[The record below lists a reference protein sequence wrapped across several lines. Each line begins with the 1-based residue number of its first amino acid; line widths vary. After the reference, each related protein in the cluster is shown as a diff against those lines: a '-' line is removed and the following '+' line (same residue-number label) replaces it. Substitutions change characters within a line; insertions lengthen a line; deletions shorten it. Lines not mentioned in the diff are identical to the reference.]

1 MLPEHPRE
9 YRGNARICTV
19 KGSYREELTLPS
31 LFWRIDEAEQ
41 SRQGR
46 GASVAVYRAEVLRNL
61 RWLLNSS
68 AARAADD
75 IWHFGEAA
83 SSVVN
88 YGIPPYSGRLG
99 SAMDADEMASAI
111 MAAILRFEPRIVPET
126 LKVERLR
133 DRDNIEGNSLAFRI
147 SGSIWSQPVP
157 ERFSM
162 ETNIDTTSGNWNF
175 SV

>member
-1 MLPEHPRE
+1 M
-9 YRGNARICTV
+9 
-19 KGSYREELTLPS
+19 KGSFREELTLPS

-46 GASVAVYRAEVLRNL
+46 GASVAVYRAEVMRNL

-68 AARAADD
+68 AARSADNL
-75 IWHFGEAA
+75 WNYGEAA
-83 SSVVN
+83 SSVIN
-88 YGIPPYSGRLG
+88 YGIPPYSGRMG
-99 SAMDADEMASAI
+99 SAIDAEEMADAI
-111 MAAILRFEPRIVPET
+111 RAAILRFEPRIVEES
-126 LKVERLR
+126 LKVERLK

-175 SV
+175 SL